1 MMQRIS
7 DRLLTAA
14 LVGLLAGC
22 AAPRAPGAAVA
33 ATPSAE
39 ASAPPRANQPAPECL
54 AMLDRL
60 SAGIP
65 GDETGVV
72 LRGKGLR
79 IATPIR
85 VPDGL
90 ITETAEVSA
99 ARVRVMIDRTGRVV
113 PGSVSVQQSVGD
125 PKLPL
130 APVKPGRRPTGFMP
144 RLANL
149 PLAAYCCACG
159 QVPVHFSA
167 TS

>member
-7 DRLLTAA
+7 NRLLTAA

-130 APVKPGRRPTGFMP
+130 AMSSAVPNTLSFDVSGAFTVPKEFPFTTV
-144 RLANL
+144 
-149 PLAAYCCACG
+149 YVSCAKR
-159 QVPVHFSA
+159 
-167 TS
+167 

>member
-1 MMQRIS
+1 
-7 DRLLTAA
+7 
-14 LVGLLAGC
+14 
-22 AAPRAPGAAVA
+22 
-33 ATPSAE
+33 
-39 ASAPPRANQPAPECL
+39 
-54 AMLDRL
+54 MLDRL

-125 PKLPL
+125 PKLAL
-130 APVKPGRRPTGFMP
+130 AMSSAVPNTLSFDVSGAFTVPKEFAFTTV
-144 RLANL
+144 
-149 PLAAYCCACG
+149 YVSCAKR
-159 QVPVHFSA
+159 
-167 TS
+167 